1 MAIADVQSPVTF
13 IDTADNAVNKTIA
26 LGSNVTLG
34 SLLLLIVSA
43 VGHNVGSCTVS
54 DSLGNTWTSVQGDAF
69 WAGSSHGVGFFVAKV
84 TTAGACTV
92 TLNKNGATTSVAME
106 LSEISGWDGTNAL
119 DGVTVID
126 TGNDATAPLTMS
138 ATSIADDFL
147 FTAICGDPASAFT
160 PGSPA
165 SGFTARSSLNNEAT
179 FNQLK
184 TATRKPGAT
193 GTYSA
198 GWPSM
203 TNAGSN
209 GWAVLAFA
217 IKGQAGGGGGG
228 TIVNPLSGR
237 GGATAI
243 PLVS

>member
-1 MAIADVQSPVTF
+1 MAIADAQAAVTWT
-13 IDTADNAVNKTIA
+13 DTVESSANRSLAF
-26 LGSNVTLG
+26 GSNVTSGNLLVLILG
-34 SLLLLIVSA
+34 TTSHSA
-43 VGHNVGSCTVS
+43 GSCSVS
-54 DSLGNTWTSVQGDAF
+54 DTQGNTWSACQVDAYLDP
-69 WAGSSHGVGFFVAKV
+69 HGVGFFFAVAGSS
-84 TTAGACTV
+84 AACTV
-92 TLNKNGATTSVAME
+92 TVNKNGASTAVNFE
-106 LSEISGWDGTNAL
+106 LREISGWNGTTAL
-119 DGVTVID
+119 DGAAVSN
-126 TGNDATAPLTMS
+126 TGTGTNGGLTMS
-138 ATSIADDFL
+138 ATSIADDYL
-147 FTAICGDPASAFT
+147 LTAICGDPASAFT
-160 PGSPA
+160 PGTVA
-165 SGFTARSSLNNEAT
+165 TGFSAGSSLNNETT
-179 FNQLK
+179 FTQLK

-209 GWAVLAFA
+209 KWAVLAFA